1 MIPLKGSEAKRQK
14 WALLLAGS
22 VPAWCAKLAGERGGE
37 LGGGGRRMLCE
48 SSALKTTLRG
58 ACRFLFPYSVRRR
71 GSRGAGEPLLSR
83 GAGSCTIAATLAWA
97 EPCITCSSEQWTS
110 PQILIEQR
118 VACLRR
124 GVKALLSL
132 SARPSTRTTR
142 RHTGGSALGHQERL
156 FSCFAT
162 QLVRLESEVSVAS
175 VPRQKAGK
183 KHICI
188 HAYVDVA

>member
-1 MIPLKGSEAKRQK
+1 MRRNGKSGRCCSQVLCQLGARSWQE
-14 WALLLAGS
+14 S
-22 VPAWCAKLAGERGGE
+22 GGASW
-37 LGGGGRRMLCE
+37 GGGGRRMLCE

-83 GAGSCTIAATLAWA
+83 GAESCTIAATLAWA

-132 SARPSTRTTR
+132 SAGPSTRTTR